1 MYKNFKVIETS
12 LEKLKDDIKNF
23 YDPSKYHFITIN
35 AIDFG
40 NGKVN
45 LKYFFSKYDTM
56 EEPIAFS
63 LDVTYE
69 DTIPTITDII
79 PSAWISEAEL
89 ADLFGL
95 KIEGAQKGLFLEPD
109 SPPAPLRRS

>member
-1 MYKNFKVIETS
+1 MFKNFKVIESS
-12 LEKLKDDIKNF
+12 LEKIKEDIKNF
-23 YDPSKYHFITIN
+23 YDPSKYHFITVN
-35 AIDFG
+35 AIDLG

-45 LKYFFSKYDTM
+45 IKWFFAKYGNM

-63 LDVTYE
+63 VDVTYE
-69 DTIPTITDII
+69 DTIPSIVDII

-89 ADLFGL
+89 VDLFGL

>member
-1 MYKNFKVIETS
+1 MYKNFKVIESS
-12 LEKLKDDIKNF
+12 LDKIKEDIKKF
-23 YDPSKYHFITIN
+23 YDPSKYHFITID
-35 AIDFG
+35 AIDLG

-45 LKYFFSKYDTM
+45 IKWFFSKYGVI

-63 LDVTYE
+63 VDATYNDV
-69 DTIPTITDII
+69 IPSIVDII

-89 ADLFGL
+89 GDLFGL
-95 KIEGAQKGLFLEPD
+95 KIEGVKKGLFLEPD